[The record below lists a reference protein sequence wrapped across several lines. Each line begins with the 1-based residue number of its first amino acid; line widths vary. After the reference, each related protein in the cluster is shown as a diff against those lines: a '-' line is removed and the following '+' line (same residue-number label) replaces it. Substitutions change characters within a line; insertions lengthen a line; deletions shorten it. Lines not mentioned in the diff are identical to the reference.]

1 MKNETWKDYWAK
13 KENKKKDKEKNT
25 GIKNIMKEPERLR
38 QNEM

>member
-1 MKNETWKDYWAK
+1 MKHEKTIEQK
-13 KENKKKDKEKNT
+13 KKTKRKKDKEKNT